1 MLEPF
6 RGNLWDCVILVLGA
20 SGDTGEVGRS
30 TVSHGFEKRL
40 IDGLLER
47 SRLLYS
53 TEKDLDGLKG
63 MAGLT
68 YHKWCCL

>member
-6 RGNLWDCVILVLGA
+6 RGDLWDRVILVLGTR
-20 SGDTGEVGRS
+20 GDTSEVGGCAE
-30 TVSHGFEKRL
+30 SHGFEKRA

-53 TEKDLDGLKG
+53 TEKRGIKSLI
-63 MAGLT
+63 A
-68 YHKWCCL
+68 